1 MSQFLCHKTGDG
13 WFYFNWDLIVSF
25 HLLCFKRNINCQYFQ
40 IKCIW
45 AIYTVNDILR
55 QINQDDNWDWEK
67 VTGGRVAERG
77 GGLLPSKH
85 RRESKVILLVVN
97 LSLSL
102 VWLWWIAGDTVQTLH
117 ILPSFT
123 ENFLKFE
130 LLRFQ
135 LVTTDSRGC
144 IIINWEKDKLEMSK
158 YLSYLINILSGRRKH
173 ADLVL
178 KPKLEAT
185 NNIYRVHR
193 PLRNCN

>member
-1 MSQFLCHKTGDG
+1 MIIGKVDG
-13 WFYFNWDLIVSF
+13 G
-25 HLLCFKRNINCQYFQ
+25 
-40 IKCIW
+40 
-45 AIYTVNDILR
+45 
-55 QINQDDNWDWEK
+55 E
-67 VTGGRVAERG
+67 GGR
-77 GGLLPSKH
+77 GGLLPSKQ
-85 RRESKVILLVVN
+85 RLESKLILLVVN